1 MTIDDKIRDEK
12 LRSYINREAAKI
24 STLSSRKI
32 DKYEYLTGE
41 EILQSDQSRII
52 EQVTFTYSP
61 LRKSFWKTNKNNW
74 RKQKKTSWSFKS
86 FKTRGKKWHKS
97 IDGLFPS
104 ELMRT
109 NENKNEINNIKKWKN
124 KTNQKDLKYK
134 TKNYLWFSATSC
146 NKILWW

>member
-1 MTIDDKIRDEK
+1 MIIRLEMRDQK
-12 LRSYINREAAKI
+12 LQYDINREAAKI
-24 STLSSRKI
+24 SALSSRKI

-109 NENKNEINNIKKWKN
+109 NEIKNEINNIKKWKN